1 MATFCTVCG
10 TKLEDGA
17 GFCTQC
23 GAKLESAR
31 PVAEAAP
38 VTNAGA
44 AENSAPKA
52 APVSAPAPAPAP
64 QPRPAFAQNNLNQI
78 PMPGSAYEPVSTGA
92 FFGTLILLGIPLV
105 GFIYSIVCA
114 FGGCR
119 KVNMRNFCRGWLILQ
134 IAGTLLAVILVVLLY
149 VFVIASSGMSPDYF
163 FEQLARGF

>member
-10 TKLEDGA
+10 AKLEDGA

-31 PVAEAAP
+31 PVVEEAAP

-52 APVSAPAPAPAP
+52 APAPAP
-64 QPRPAFAQNNLNQI
+64 QPAFAQNNLNQV
-78 PMPGSAYEPVSTGA
+78 PLPGSAYEPVSTGA
-92 FFGTLILLGIPLV
+92 FFGTFILLGIPLV

-134 IAGTLLAVILVVLLY
+134 LVGILLAVILVVLLY
-149 VFVIASSGMSPDYF
+149 VFAIASNGINVDTF
-163 FEQLARGF
+163 FDQVMRAF